1 MRSGLTNTILAIG
14 SSLTLLGGVGWL
26 GLRVKPAP
34 FLPHPER
41 TPELDT
47 TELSSSLP
55 EPVRRHFLA
64 TLGGQVPKIETAVV
78 WGRAHFKVGGLWTRM
93 RFKSYNVAGREFRRD
108 MEITWFGVPVL
119 RGSDAYLGG
128 EGSLEI
134 TGLLNTSS
142 RGGNFDQGQN
152 LAMWAE
158 APFTTP
164 SVLVLDPRARWEP
177 IDSHRARLVVPF
189 GEREETLSAEFD
201 PESGLMRRMSGM
213 RYRNHE
219 QTKTPWSGELS
230 DWRTLHGIKVPHRN
244 MAIWEDQREPYGIFE
259 IEGTEYNV
267 DVSGKISPG
276 SFEADEES
284 GDNVGRRRP

>member
-1 MRSGLTNTILAIG
+1 MRG
-14 SSLTLLGGVGWL
+14 
-26 GLRVKPAP
+26 
-34 FLPHPER
+34 
-41 TPELDT
+41 
-47 TELSSSLP
+47 
-55 EPVRRHFLA
+55 HFLA

-78 WGRAHFKVGGLWTRM
+78 WGRAHFKVGGLRARM

-158 APFTTP
+158 TPFTTP
-164 SVLVLDPRARWEP
+164 SVLVLDPRVRWEP
-177 IDSHRARLVVPF
+177 IDAHTARLVLPF
-189 GEREETLSAEFD
+189 GEQEETLSAEFD
-201 PESGLMRRMSGM
+201 PQSGLMRRMSGM

-230 DWRTLHGIKVPHRN
+230 DWRTLHGIKVPHKN
-244 MAIWEDQREPYGIFE
+244 VATWEDQEEPYGIFKV
-259 IEGTEYNV
+259 EGAEYNV
-267 DVSGKISPG
+267 DVSEKILPEGVDSRDQ
-276 SFEADEES
+276 S
-284 GDNVGRRRP
+284 